1 MSSSAQ
7 KKISHNQHSSNNNN
21 TGRHYS
27 IHQDDHRQPLSEQTI
42 IEIPLGEEES
52 AAVEQ
57 LHPPLH
63 QREVDLVEGAL
74 TMKTQTAIDVYTPY
88 RDVYAVPDN
97 MILSK
102 QSITEI
108 YSHGYS
114 RVPVYRYNDKNP
126 DDTTAVLGFFITRQL
141 MLIDWDDD
149 RRLSTLP
156 LQRPVCVSPKT
167 NLVELFD
174 IIQTNGLLLTFVC
187 ASPLLANKALKQN
200 LPIPSTAGL
209 MGICTMV
216 DVMESILQDRIYDE
230 GDIRERD
237 RAVAILQQWASD
249 ILQNFLRKTARTLKR
264 QRSITGGSG
273 NHHGGTGG
281 GSGPFYD
288 HSNSNSSSCHHDDK
302 DDVYLNSTSNNNID
316 GGRGGGCCN
325 EGTPLLYRASSTR
338 DDYGGRGGD
347 DDDGGA
353 SHDFS
358 CSEES
363 NETQPLMKYSKQ
375 K

>member
-1 MSSSAQ
+1 
-7 KKISHNQHSSNNNN
+7 
-21 TGRHYS
+21 
-27 IHQDDHRQPLSEQTI
+27 
-42 IEIPLGEEES
+42 
-52 AAVEQ
+52 
-57 LHPPLH
+57 
-63 QREVDLVEGAL
+63 VDLVEGAL

-273 NHHGGTGG
+273 NNHGGGG
-281 GSGPFYD
+281 SGSGPFYD
-288 HSNSNSSSCHHDDK
+288 HSNSNSSSCYHHDDK
-302 DDVYLNSTSNNNID
+302 DDSHHNNNNTNHNID
-316 GGRGGGCCN
+316 GGSGCN
-325 EGTPLLYRASSTR
+325 EETPLLLHRASLLSQR
-338 DDYGGRGGD
+338 DDYYGARGND
-347 DDDGGA
+347 DDDDSGA

-363 NETQPLMKYSKQ
+363 NDTQPLMKYSKQ
-375 K
+375 T